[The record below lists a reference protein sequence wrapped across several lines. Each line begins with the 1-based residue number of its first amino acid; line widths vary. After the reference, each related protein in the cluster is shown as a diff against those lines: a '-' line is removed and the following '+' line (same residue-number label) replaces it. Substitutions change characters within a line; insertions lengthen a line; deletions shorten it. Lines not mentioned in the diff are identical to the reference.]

1 MEIVLDLAK
10 IGAGLGLG
18 IAAVFVVPVLILFGL
33 AVLVVVVC
41 LAVAGVTLSVIWCVD
56 QWDTFWRWKGR

>member
-18 IAAVFVVPVLILFGL
+18 IAAVFVVPILIFFGL

-41 LAVAGVTLSVIWCVD
+41 LAVAGVVLFVLWCAD
-56 QWDTFWRWKGR
+56 QWDDFKRWGRT